1 MLVAASELE
10 EGLRVLETA
19 MSIPGVKTPA
29 VRHGPPP
36 GGPARATGEAK
47 PTHKPVV
54 EVRKS
59 SGDSSRRV
67 KGLRTAMSMA

>member
-1 MLVAASELE
+1 MAASELE

-36 GGPARATGEAK
+36 GGLARGEAK